1 MTSRFG
7 YSPPR
12 HPAKTTSTMPAQDT
26 SIFKAGSRLDSPG
39 ASLVPVNEALP
50 TLFNP
55 IPANSAKSCRMRLV
69 AMSRL
74 LIVILLTPLLAGC
87 LSLAPLPTATPSPL
101 PATDTPTFVIPPLI
115 PTTTWTPVA
124 VASPT
129 VALDIGVGDI
139 IFIDDFEEDR
149 GWDLEE
155 DIYGATALTSGRL
168 TLATKR
174 PGAWRFALSP
184 MSTLTDFYMEIS
196 LRADICSSGDEFGLM
211 FRFDPLAGHYRFGL
225 RCDGG
230 ARVSRI
236 VGNSAFALIPRHQT
250 DIVVPGPP
258 QQNRLAIWAQGN
270 QFRFFINQV
279 EMFSARDSSLFV
291 GSLGLYVFS
300 GDAGQTTVSF
310 DDLII
315 RSLIPAPIE
324 TATPSVTEETNGS

>member
-1 MTSRFG
+1 MTSRSG
-7 YSPPR
+7 PSPR
-12 HPAKTTSTMPAQDT
+12 HPAKIIATMPTRDT
-26 SIFKAGSRLDSPG
+26 SIIRGESRLDSPG
-39 ASLVPVNEALP
+39 VSRMPVKEALP
-50 TLFNP
+50 NLINP
-55 IPANSAKSCRMRLV
+55 FPEKSAKSCRMRVV
-69 AMSRL
+69 AVSRL
-74 LIVILLTPLLAGC
+74 LIVILMTPLLAGC

-101 PATDTPTFVIPPLI
+101 PATETPTFVIPPLI
-115 PTTTWTPVA
+115 PTITWTPVV

-129 VALDIGVGDI
+129 AALDIDVGEI
-139 IFIDDFEEDR
+139 IFIDDFEDDR
-149 GWDLEE
+149 GWDLED
-155 DIYGATALTSGRL
+155 DIYGATTLTSGRL

-211 FRFDPLAGHYRFGL
+211 FRFDSLAGHYRFGL

-230 ARVSRI
+230 VRVSRI
-236 VGNSAFALIPRHQT
+236 AGNSTFALIPREQT
-250 DIVVPGPP
+250 DIIVPGPP
-258 QQNRLAIWAQGN
+258 QENLLAILAHGN
-270 QFRFFINQV
+270 HFRFFINQV

-324 TATPSVTEETNGS
+324 TATPSVTEEANDS

>member
-1 MTSRFG
+1 MTSRSG
-7 YSPPR
+7 PSPR
-12 HPAKTTSTMPAQDT
+12 HPAKIKTTMPTQDT
-26 SIFKAGSRLDSPG
+26 SIIREGSRLDSP
-39 ASLVPVNEALP
+39 AVSLMPVKEALP
-50 TLFNP
+50 TLINP
-55 IPANSAKSCRMRLV
+55 FPEKSAKSWPMRV
-69 AMSRL
+69 AALRRL
-74 LIVILLTPLLAGC
+74 LIVILMTPLLAGC

-101 PATDTPTFVIPPLI
+101 PATETPTFVIPPLI

-124 VASPT
+124 AASPT

-149 GWDLEE
+149 GWDLDE

-196 LRADICSSGDEFGLM
+196 MRADICSSGDEFGLM
-211 FRFDPLAGHYRFGL
+211 FRFDSLAGHYRFGL

-236 VGNSAFALIPRHQT
+236 AGNSAFALIPREQT
-250 DIVVPGPP
+250 DIIVPGPP
-258 QQNRLAIWAQGN
+258 QENRLSIWAHGN
-270 QFRFFINQV
+270 HFRFFINHV
-279 EMFSARDSSLFV
+279 EMFSARDSTLFV

-324 TATPSVTEETNGS
+324 TATPSVTEEANGS